1 MFRFS
6 VIQVAIS
13 LFIALC
19 LTSVASAQRATVS
32 VAGQVRDSSN
42 AAVPGAKVVV
52 RNQST
57 AVERAVASNSEGF
70 YVVSALQA
78 GSYSISVSHEGFQVY
93 NVSDLLLQVD
103 QQATVNVE
111 LKVGSVSDTVRVVAD
126 AAAVELRTATLNTVV
141 NQKMMTDLPLN
152 GRNVLQLMNLTPG
165 TLSASGTWNQSST
178 RPEAASQLIS
188 ASGGRGNS
196 TAIVMDG
203 GLNEDPYTEVANVLP
218 NPDAVQEFSFQ
229 TNNYGAKFAGR
240 GGGVVNVVTKSGS
253 NEFHGSVFEYVRN
266 ASLNARNFFARTDD
280 GLKRNQF
287 GFSAGGP
294 IIKNKTFLFGSWQG
308 TEVRQVP
315 PTLTSTVATAAQRR
329 GDFSVFGRL
338 VDPTTSQ
345 PVPNN
350 QIPASQID
358 PIATKVLS
366 IVPVAPAND
375 GLVFFTRAAPTS
387 DYQWLLHGDHYFNAA
402 HHVSGRYFYDRYENP
417 AVTDPKNLLTAAN
430 SKYWTSQSAVA
441 NYTYSVRPNLL
452 TNTALSFSRVLPTG
466 TSPEFPGHKDLGI
479 NISSLANPG
488 YSVFSM
494 SISDYFGI
502 SWYALSRIPRTQ
514 YNLQHG
520 WTWVKGRHE
529 LAFGLDVTREFSL
542 IDQDFQSD
550 GNYAFSGRYS
560 GNNMAD
566 FLYGKPSAFNQITP
580 LYVNLVRNLY
590 GMYFQDDFKINRRIT
605 VNLGLRW
612 NPLIPFTD
620 IPANQISQFSQAG
633 YDAGVKSKRFPT
645 LPKGHLV
652 AGDPGV
658 PTSGVDAKYGLF
670 DPRLGFAWDLFGNG
684 KTAVRAGFGRFHDQM
699 SALTYNRQLT
709 SPPNS
714 VRVDITAPA
723 STQDPY
729 RGYVNPFPH
738 PRPIPSTQVFPSPYL
753 LVGFDP
759 AFNYPNIYQWN
770 FSLEQTVAGSMVVR
784 ASYQGSKGRDLFHAA
799 ELNPAIYGPGAN
811 RTNTDRRRLRPEFT
825 QLTLAGTYGRS
836 NYDALVLSVERRMS
850 GRITFLAG
858 FSWQKTLDL
867 LSNTAFEGNGNTHP
881 YEQIDL
887 DYGVSNFHRAARFTG
902 SFNYQ
907 VHSPFRSGIMK
918 YVTGGWQT
926 NGILQFQTG
935 APLNI
940 STGVDNSFSG
950 IGQDRVDIVG
960 DPRLDPHR
968 STADRIARWFNADAF
983 RDNAPGTFGTI
994 GRNTQRGP
1002 GIANVDFSAFK
1013 SFPMP
1018 FSERHHL
1025 EFRLEAFNAFNRV
1038 NLNNPTTARS
1048 SSLFG
1053 RITSAGDPR
1062 ILQLGL
1068 RYAF

>member
-1 MFRFS
+1 MLWFNR
-6 VIQVAIS
+6 IQVAIC
-13 LFIALC
+13 LFTALC
-19 LTSVASAQRATVS
+19 LTSVAPAQLATVS

-57 AVERAVASNSEGF
+57 AVERVVLSNGEGF

-93 NVSDLLLQVD
+93 TVSDLLLQVD

-111 LKVGSVSDTVRVVAD
+111 LKLGSVSDTVRVVAD

-165 TLSASGTWNQSST
+165 TLAATGTWNQSST

-229 TNNYGAKFAGR
+229 TNNYGAQFAGR
-240 GGGVVNVVTKSGS
+240 GGGVVNVVTKSGT
-253 NEFHGSVFEYVRN
+253 NEFHGSAFDYVRN
-266 ASLNARNFFARTDD
+266 ASLNARNFFARSDD

-315 PTLTSTVATAAQRR
+315 PTLTATVATAAQRR
-329 GDFSVFGRL
+329 GDFSASARQL
-338 VDPTTSQ
+338 IDPTTGQ
-345 PVPNN
+345 PLPNK

-358 PIATKVLS
+358 PVATKVLS
-366 IVPVAPAND
+366 LVPVAPAND
-375 GLVFFTRAAPTS
+375 GLVFYVKAAPTS

-417 AVTDPKNLLTAAN
+417 AVADPKNLLTAAN

-441 NYTYSVRPNLL
+441 NYTYTVRPNLL

-466 TSPEFPGHKDLGI
+466 TAPPFPGHKDLGI
-479 NISSLANPG
+479 NLSSLSNPN

-494 SISDYFGI
+494 SISDYFGV
-502 SWYALSRIPRTQ
+502 SWYALSRIP
-514 YNLQHG
+514 
-520 WTWVKGRHE
+520 
-529 LAFGLDVTREFSL
+529 
-542 IDQDFQSD
+542 QSD

-560 GNNMAD
+560 GDNMAD

-580 LYVNLVRNLY
+580 LYVNLRRNLY
-590 GMYFQDDFKINRRIT
+590 GTYFQDDFKINRRIT

-620 IPANQISQFSQAG
+620 IPTNQISQFNQAA
-633 YDAGVKSKRFPT
+633 YDAGVKSRRFPT
-645 LPKGHLV
+645 LPKGQLV

-658 PTSGVDAKYGLF
+658 PTSGVYARYRLF

-699 SALTYNRQLT
+699 SALTYNRQIT

-714 VRVDITAPA
+714 VRVDITAPY
-723 STQDPY
+723 STEDPY
-729 RGYVNPFPH
+729 RGYFNPFPH
-738 PRPIPSTQVFPSPYL
+738 PRPIPSTQVFPTPFL

-759 AFNYPNIYQWN
+759 NFTYPNIYQWN
-770 FSLEQTVAGSMVVR
+770 LSLEQSVAGSMVLR
-784 ASYQGSKGRDLFHAA
+784 ASYQGSAGRNLFEAA

-811 RTNTDRRRLRPEFT
+811 RTNTDKRRLRPEFT
-825 QLTLAGTYGRS
+825 QLTFAGTYGRS
-836 NYDALVLSVERRMS
+836 NYDALVLSAERRMT

-858 FSWQKTLDL
+858 FSWQKVLDV

-881 YEQIDL
+881 YSQIGL
-887 DYGVSNFHRAARFTG
+887 DYGVSSFHRAARFTG

-907 VHSPFRSGIMK
+907 VPSPFRSEAMK

-935 APLNI
+935 APLTI
-940 STGVDNSFSG
+940 ATGVDNSYSG
-950 IGQDRVDIVG
+950 IGQDRVDIIG
-960 DPRLDPHR
+960 NPYLDPHR
-968 STADRIARWFNADAF
+968 ATADRIARWFNTSAF
-983 RDNAPGTFGTI
+983 QDNAPGTFGTI
-994 GRNTQRGP
+994 GRNTLRGP

-1025 EFRLEAFNAFNRV
+1025 EFRFEAFNLLNRV
-1038 NLNNPTTARS
+1038 NLNNPNTTRS

>member
-1 MFRFS
+1 MFRFNS
-6 VIQVAIS
+6 IHVAMCF
-13 LFIALC
+13 LTALG
-19 LTSVASAQRATVS
+19 LTPVASAQRATVS
-32 VAGQVRDSSN
+32 VAGQVRDSTS

-57 AVERAVASNSEGF
+57 AVERVVESNGEGF

-78 GSYSISVSHEGFQVY
+78 GSYTISVSHEGFQAY

-111 LKVGSVSDTVRVVAD
+111 LKVGSVSDTVSVVAD

-165 TLSASGTWNQSST
+165 TLTASGTWNQSST
-178 RPEAASQLIS
+178 RPEAASQLVS

-240 GGGVVNVVTKSGS
+240 GGGVVNVITKSGS
-253 NEFHGSVFEYVRN
+253 NELHGSVFEYVRN
-266 ASLNARNFFARTDD
+266 ASLNARNAFARTGD

-287 GFSAGGP
+287 GFAVGGP
-294 IIKNKTFLFGSWQG
+294 IIRNKTFLFGSWQG
-308 TEVRQVP
+308 TEARQVP
-315 PTLTSTVATAAQRR
+315 PTLTATVATAAQRR

-338 VDPTTSQ
+338 VDPSTGQ

-350 QIPASQID
+350 QIPAAQID
-358 PIATKVLS
+358 PIATRVLS
-366 IVPVAPAND
+366 TVPVAPAND
-375 GLVFFTRAAPTS
+375 GLIFFTRAAPTS
-387 DYQWLLHGDHYFNAA
+387 DYQWLLHGDHYFNSA
-402 HHVSGRYFYDRYENP
+402 HHLSGRHFYDRYENP
-417 AVTDPKNLLTAAN
+417 AVADPQNLLTAAN
-430 SKYWTSQSAVA
+430 SKYWTSQSSVA
-441 NYTYSVRPNLL
+441 NYTWSVRPNLL
-452 TNTALSFSRVLPTG
+452 MNTALSFSRVLPTG
-466 TSPEFPGHKDLGI
+466 TSPPFPGHKDLGI
-479 NISSLANPG
+479 NISSLANPN

-494 SISDYFGI
+494 SIADYFGV

-520 WTWVKGRHE
+520 WSWVKGRHE
-529 LAFGLDVTREFSL
+529 LAFGLDVAREFSL

-590 GMYFQDDFKINRRIT
+590 GMYIQDDFKINRRIT

-620 IPANQISQFSQAG
+620 IPANQISQFSQAA

-652 AGDPGV
+652 AGDQGV
-658 PTSGVDAKYGLF
+658 PTSGVYARYKLF
-670 DPRLGFAWDLFGNG
+670 DPRLGVAWDIFGNG
-684 KTAVRAGFGRFHDQM
+684 KTAMRAGFGRFHDQM

-714 VRVDITAPA
+714 VRVDITAPF
-723 STQDPY
+723 STGDPY

-738 PRPIPSTQVFPSPYL
+738 PRPIPSSQVFPSPFL

-770 FSLEQTVAGSMVVR
+770 FSLEQNVAGSMVVR
-784 ASYQGSKGRDLFHAA
+784 VSYQGSKGRDLFHAA

-825 QLTLAGTYGRS
+825 QLTFAGTYGRS
-836 NYDALVLSVERRMS
+836 NYDALVLSVERRMT
-850 GRITFLAG
+850 GRLTFLAG
-858 FSWQKTLDL
+858 FGWQKTLDL
-867 LSNTAFEGNGNTHP
+867 LSNTAFEGNGGAHP
-881 YEQIDL
+881 YDQINL

-902 SFNYQ
+902 SFNFQ
-907 VHSPFRSGIMK
+907 VPSPFQSGVMK

-940 STGVDNSFSG
+940 ATGVDNSFSG
-950 IGQDRVDIVG
+950 IGQDRVDIIG
-960 DPRLDPHR
+960 DPYLDPHR
-968 STADRIARWFNADAF
+968 STPERIARWFKTDAF
-983 RDNAPGTFGTI
+983 QDNAPGTFGTI
-994 GRNTQRGP
+994 GRNTLRGP

-1013 SFPMP
+1013 SVPMP
-1018 FSERHHL
+1018 FSERHRL
-1025 EFRLEAFNAFNRV
+1025 EFRFEAFNVFNRV
-1038 NLNNPTTARS
+1038 NLNNPTATRS
-1048 SSLFG
+1048 STLFG

-1068 RYAF
+1068 RYSF